1 MNNYIPRS
9 PLRLLLAAS
18 FIVFIVILLERFA
31 IACVGQLAVS
41 HIERDAIASVGQLAV
56 SHRKRV
62 AITSVRPAENA
73 QAIPCVFD
81 NFIWFKDQEI
91 IDEIRKDL
99 PSFDGSAPETGDSVD
114 KILGALKRML
124 KKKGLPSE
132 VEYTS
137 SSGDGYRYRSEHIFT
152 ARDAKIPVCKIVFQ
166 NSPPQ
171 LERGLQQ
178 AAMAIVNKDYS
189 KVAARSFVEGAAVQV
204 YRKYG
209 YLRAAARILSAE
221 LDRSCKNNVVIKVAA
236 EPGVAYVWDKAVWTG
251 SQAISTRSLNAAI
264 ELKPGDVADGLKID
278 AALQAVYIVYQKLGR
293 IESQIVPK
301 PVFDDVNRR
310 ITLNVAITEGPQFRM
325 GDFIIKGL
333 PEKDILRLKER
344 WTLKPGDIYDASYLG
359 DFIKKLVA
367 DKLIFPEVAKL
378 LKTEQN
384 PDRERLIVDVI
395 IDFKV

>member
-1 MNNYIPRS
+1 M
-9 PLRLLLAAS
+9 LLAAS
-18 FIVFIVILLERFA
+18 FVVFILLERFA
-31 IACVGQLAVS
+31 IACVGQFAKLS
-41 HIERDAIASVGQLAV
+41 HIE
-56 SHRKRV
+56 RV

-189 KVAARSFVEGAAVQV
+189 KVGARSFVEGAAVQV

-209 YLRAAARILSAE
+209 YLRAATRILSAE

-236 EPGVAYVWDKAVWTG
+236 EPGVGYVWDKAVWTG
-251 SQAISTRSLNAAI
+251 SQAISTRSLDAAI

-301 PVFDDVNRR
+301 PVFDDANRR

-325 GDFIIKGL
+325 GDFIVKGL

-367 DKLIFPEVAKL
+367 DKLVFPEVAKL

>member
-1 MNNYIPRS
+1 
-9 PLRLLLAAS
+9 
-18 FIVFIVILLERFA
+18 
-31 IACVGQLAVS
+31 LAVS
-41 HIERDAIASVGQLAV
+41 HIERFAIEYVGQFAKL
-56 SHRKRV
+56 SHMERA
-62 AITSVRPAENA
+62 AITSVRPAENG

-99 PSFDGSAPETGDSVD
+99 PSFDGSAPEAGDSVD
-114 KILGALKRML
+114 KILAALKRML

-171 LERGLQQ
+171 LERELQK
-178 AAMAIVNKDYS
+178 AATAVVNKDYS
-189 KVAARSFVEGAAVQV
+189 KVGARSFVEGGAVQV

-221 LDRSCKNNVVIKVAA
+221 LDQSCKNNVVIKVAA
-236 EPGVAYVWDKAVWTG
+236 EPGIAYVWDKAVWTG
-251 SQAISTRSLNAAI
+251 AQAISTRSLDAAI
-264 ELKPGDVADGLKID
+264 ELKPGNVADGLKID
-278 AALQAVYIVYQKLGR
+278 AGLQAAYIVYQKLGH

-301 PVFDDVNRR
+301 PVFDDVNKR
-310 ITLNVAITEGPQFRM
+310 ITLNVAITEGAQFRT
-325 GDFIIKGL
+325 GEFIVKGL
-333 PEKDILRLKER
+333 PEKDVLRLKER
-344 WTLKPGDIYDASYLG
+344 WALKAGDIYDATYLG

-367 DKLIFPEVAKL
+367 DKLILPELAKL
-378 LKTEQN
+378 LKIEQIPN
-384 PDRERLIVDVI
+384 RERLTIDVV